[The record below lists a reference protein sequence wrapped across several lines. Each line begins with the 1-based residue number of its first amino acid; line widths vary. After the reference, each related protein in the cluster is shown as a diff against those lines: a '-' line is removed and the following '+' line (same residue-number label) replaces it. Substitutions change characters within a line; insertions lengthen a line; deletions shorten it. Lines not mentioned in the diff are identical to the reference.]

1 MKWTTRL
8 KIMRITRIAMIFC
21 LVFLVLFAGFSLYGS
36 KVGNFVVRIEEQNV
50 KISACIT
57 ENTEKDATTR
67 FSVPGIK
74 GQDAATLSDLPE
86 RLSEGIGVKNDDK
99 HKRYLAFSFYLLNR
113 SERAVGYDMTGVI
126 VDRVGRAI
134 DVLRV
139 LLIAGAKT
147 TAGGEIFAKPED
159 EAGKAHLIAN
169 NITYETKDFISDE
182 IVLKKTVEGFEV
194 GGVVKYTVVLW
205 LEGWDVAC
213 TDELFGDRL
222 KMRMNIQA
230 Y

>member
-1 MKWTTRL
+1 M
-8 KIMRITRIAMIFC
+8 
-21 LVFLVLFAGFSLYGS
+21 
-36 KVGNFVVRIEEQNV
+36 
-50 KISACIT
+50 
-57 ENTEKDATTR
+57 
-67 FSVPGIK
+67 
-74 GQDAATLSDLPE
+74 
-86 RLSEGIGVKNDDK
+86 
-99 HKRYLAFSFYLLNR
+99 
-113 SERAVGYDMTGVI
+113 GYDMTVEI
-126 VDRVGRAI
+126 VDSVGKAI

-139 LLIAGAKT
+139 MLIEGDKT
-147 TAGGEIFAKPED
+147 TAEGEIFAKPED

-222 KMRMNIQA
+222 KMRINIQA